1 MASAEQPVLSRW
13 SERALPRHSYPLWV
27 VVAAAITFVAA
38 IYSFMQLQTLVDAAG
53 NLRAGERALAAH
65 DYTTAAVQLE
75 AAHEQAPASR
85 KITIYLATADFGLGD
100 QQAALALISGMKF
113 SLHEWSTLT
122 RTMPPSIQAH
132 YHLTK

>member
-1 MASAEQPVLSRW
+1 LPSAADFELRMASAEQPVLSRW

-38 IYSFMQLQTLVDAAG
+38 VYSFMQLQTLVDAAG
-53 NLRAGERALAAH
+53 NLRAGEKALAAR

-100 QQAALALISGMKF
+100 PASRTRAHQRYEVLA
-113 SLHEWSTLT
+113 T
-122 RTMPPSIQAH
+122 
-132 YHLTK
+132 